1 VKNCMLR
8 YAILF
13 LPASVLLGCSADGP
27 TASRPRFFQS
37 PVRSVLLN
45 APGLVA
51 RALRGVKDRGEQDEM
66 LKLENSL
73 PGFGGFFF
81 DDNDNLTVYMK
92 PRGVPAA
99 AIQAALANA
108 YSKRAEPA
116 IRSRMAGAAAARV
129 ISGDYSLSELIAV
142 ENRIAYPSVRL
153 PGFVGV
159 GVSIFK
165 NRVKV
170 GFTDT
175 AAVLEGVDLI
185 EQMGVPAAVLIPE
198 VWGRPKLLST
208 VRDMHRPVYDGLQI
222 GLMNRTYLP
231 WDNTVAVWWNS
242 EGSLGFNVKTVGGV
256 QYMLTAGHLVNG
268 FRGVNGGVGDTVL
281 QKGHYDAPYS
291 IYPVGKIV
299 VNPGYGTGAACP
311 VIDSTTMQHFDY
323 CTNADAVLASYFGG
337 ISSTMGLGTSTYEG
351 LHGAAGNLNVRGI
364 WSIADVW
371 TPEMVRSGFVG
382 VHKSG
387 SGTGTTTGLLDL
399 PLTNFDALVC
409 YDQWDRNEENTNT
422 NPTPYCQSGWK
433 NMRLS
438 HQVRVNTA
446 LATRGDSGGPVFA
459 GDGAPYHALGI
470 VVGGNGDGDTNS
482 GPCTGNACYF
492 WFSKWSEIEAR
503 LGQGSL
509 NPSTGQ

>member
-51 RALRGVKDRGEQDEM
+51 RAVRGVKDRGEQDEM

-198 VWGRPKLLST
+198 VWGQVRLTST
-208 VRDMHRPVYDGLQI
+208 FSDTHRPLYGGLQI
-222 GLMNRTYLP
+222 GIMNRSYVP
-231 WDNTVAVWWNS
+231 WDNVRYPHDPQ
-242 EGSLGFNVKTVGGV
+242 GSMGFDVHTLSGTH
-256 QYMLTAGHLVNG
+256 YMLTAGHIATQ
-268 FRGVNGGVGDTVL
+268 FRGVNGGVGDTIL
-281 QKGHYDAPYS
+281 QHGHANSAHS
-291 IYPVGKIV
+291 ILPVGV
-299 VNPGYGTGAACP
+299 VAINPAYDRGAACP
-311 VIDSTTMQHFDY
+311 LTITGDPYEY
-323 CTNADAVLASYFGG
+323 CTNADVMLVSYLPG
-337 ISSTMGLGTSTYEG
+337 ITYTRGLGTSTYEG
-351 LHGAAGNLNVRGI
+351 ANGAAGTQDVRGI

-371 TPEMVRSGFVG
+371 PPEMVRSGMDG

-387 SGTGTTTGLLDL
+387 YGSGTTTGVLDL
-399 PLTNFDALVC
+399 PVTEIGVPLCLDAFDAV
-409 YDQWDRNEENTNT
+409 EENAFDPTA
-422 NPTPYCQSGWK
+422 NPCPHGIHTFILTHG
-433 NMRLS
+433 
-438 HQVRVNTA
+438 VTVNTA
-446 LATRGDSGGPVFA
+446 LGLGGDSGGAVFA
-459 GDGAPYHALGI
+459 GNGAPYHALGI
-470 VVGGNGDGDTNS
+470 LNASNGGS
-482 GPCTGNACYF
+482 GPTPACGNRCLF
-492 WFSKWSEIEAR
+492 FFSKWSEIEAR
-503 LGQGSL
+503 LGQGIL
-509 NPSTGQ
+509 NPVTSQ